1 MFRRNIYAMMFS
13 MYMGLVAILAI
24 PSILDILIHT
34 DKSSTATTAYRRYMQ
49 TINHTLTWFREELI
63 PGSKSWK
70 SLETVRKFH
79 FSASRSS
86 KNASIGIISQKDMAI
101 TQYGFMGFAV
111 VSQKQCGVQ
120 ASKKQIED
128 FCHFW
133 RVLGHVIGIKD
144 E

>member
-1 MFRRNIYAMMFS
+1 MMFT

-34 DKSSTATTAYRRYMQ
+34 DKSSTVTTAYRRYMQ
-49 TINHTLTWFREELI
+49 TIYHTLTWFREEVT

-70 SLETVRKFH
+70 SLAAVRKFH

-86 KNASIGIISQKDMAI
+86 KNANIGIISQKDMAI
-101 TQYGFMGFAV
+101 TQYGFMGFTV
-111 VSQKQCGVQ
+111 LSQKEIGVQ
-120 ASKKQIED
+120 ASKRQIED